1 MPKITA
7 RLFGGFELR
16 DVGGE
21 ELTLGTRKARAL
33 LAFLIIESGQ
43 WHPRERLAG
52 MFWGDRAQTQARN
65 SLNQALYEIGKLE
78 EASAAT
84 IIERTPE
91 RVRIVEGAIGSDVEQ
106 FLKLLPGNAL
116 EAAALR
122 AGDLL
127 DGADLRDQ
135 SFVDWLLDKRAEY
148 QAALSAGLRTLASAS
163 NTGENQDT
171 ALQAAR
177 HLVALD
183 PLDEAARRQLMHL
196 LAQAGN
202 RAEAIRQ
209 FDVCASLLKDELG
222 IEPDAAT
229 RSLLEQIRR
238 SQPVQPALVS
248 LAEDGHQKLIETPAT
263 VHRPVIAVMPF
274 ANLDDD
280 PEFGL
285 MVDGFGEDLI
295 FALSAFRSFR
305 VLARTATFRL
315 RRADMDHTDIQRAL
329 GANYAVNGR
338 VRRSGRRLRISVEL
352 VDCSTG
358 DQLWADRY
366 DRILDDFFE
375 IEDDIARRIAGAIE
389 PTLENVE
396 MVRALGRPPET
407 LEAYGLMQRGYWHIY
422 RAKPDDEVQAFRF
435 FEAALAIDPTYAE
448 AVAGLAYL
456 KFRDAHANLLN
467 DFLGRMED
475 CRQTAA
481 HALELDPRNPRAM
494 RILSGAD
501 SIFGNHDVALATIKR
516 AVELCP
522 SYAQGFSGLAFAYD
536 FKGSFSDAIPA
547 ADETIRLRPHDP
559 VLHRCIMSKS
569 IAAYQTG
576 LYEGAE
582 LVARNSIRTND
593 RWWISNMMLAAS
605 LGKQQRP
612 DAAKAAI
619 EKLKKDLPGL
629 TLQAMLQGM
638 PFADAAHR
646 EHLADGLIQAGW
658 RD

>member
-7 RLFGGFELR
+7 RVFGGFELR

-33 LAFLIIESGQ
+33 LAFLIVESAQ
-43 WHPRERLAG
+43 WHPRERLAA

-91 RVRIVEGAIGSDVEQ
+91 RVRLAEGAVGSDVEQ

-135 SFVDWLLDKRAEY
+135 PFVDWLLAKRAEY
-148 QAALSAGLRTLASAS
+148 QAALSTALRTLASAT
-163 NTGENQDT
+163 NTGENQDM

-183 PLDEAARRQLMHL
+183 PLDEAARRQLMHH

-202 RAEAIRQ
+202 RAEAIRHY
-209 FDVCASLLKDELG
+209 DICASLLKDELG

-238 SQPVQPALVS
+238 SQPAQPAIVS
-248 LAEDGHQKLIETPAT
+248 LAQDERQKLIETPAT

-338 VRRSGRRLRISVEL
+338 VRRSGRRLRVSVEL

-407 LEAYGLMQRGYWHIY
+407 LAAYQLMQRGYWHIY
-422 RAKPDDEVQAFRF
+422 RATRDDEVEAFRF
-435 FEAALAIDPTYAE
+435 FEAALAKDSTYAE
-448 AVAGLAYL
+448 AVTGLAYL

-467 DFLGRMED
+467 NFLGRMED
-475 CRQTAA
+475 CRRTAA
-481 HALELDPRNPRAM
+481 HALDLDPRNPRAM

-501 SIFGNHDVALATIKR
+501 STFGNHDVALATIQH

-522 SYAQGFSGLAFAYD
+522 SYAQGFSGLAFAHD
-536 FKGSFSDAIPA
+536 FKGSFSEAIPA

-569 IAAYQTG
+569 IAAYQIAH
-576 LYEGAE
+576 YEGAE
-582 LVARNSIRTND
+582 RVARDSIRTND
-593 RWWISNMMLAAS
+593 RWWLSNMMLAAS
-605 LGKQQRP
+605 LGKQGRP
-612 DAAKAAI
+612 DAAKPAI